1 MRGGTYEVWSRV
13 NLHPSRRTVVATA
26 SALALMMTATAGT
39 AVAAAH
45 HEVLLEIDGVS
56 RPVDGFFLTVD
67 GALASAGVEVGAHD
81 LVAPATDAHVADG
94 QTIVVRSA
102 SPYEVTLDGET
113 KTAWSTADS
122 IDGVLDSIAA
132 SGSAVMAADRSTLR
146 REMSVISVDGPVAIL
161 ADGATTTV
169 DAKAGDTVDVL
180 LEKAGISLGDLDT
193 VDFVF
198 EAGRTSVKVTR
209 ILHGDVDVATP
220 IPFTTEE
227 RSDDSLYEGE
237 TKVLQEGQDGQTLTT
252 YYRHSIDGKIVL
264 NVPMAKKVTEPVA
277 KIVAVGT
284 KKKEQEAPSAQ
295 SAASAAAA
303 AAASAPAVSYSPGSA
318 QAIAQEMVAAR
329 GWSDSE
335 FQCLVTL
342 WNHESGWNV
351 SAANPSGAYGI
362 PQALPGS
369 KMASAGADWQTN
381 PATQITWGLG
391 YISGRYGTPCGALA
405 SWSAKGWY

>member
-1 MRGGTYEVWSRV
+1 MRGGNYEVWSRV

-56 RPVDGFFLTVD
+56 RPVDGFFLTVG

-81 LVAPATDAHVADG
+81 LVAPAADAQVADG

-122 IDGVLDSIAA
+122 IDGVLDSIVA

-146 REMSVISVDGPVAIL
+146 REMSVISADGPVAIL
-161 ADGATTTV
+161 ADGATSTV
-169 DAKAGDTVDVL
+169 DAKAGDTADLL

-264 NVPMAKKVTEPVA
+264 NVPMAKQVTEPVA

-318 QAIAQEMVAAR
+318 QAIAHEMVAAR

-391 YISGRYGTPCGALA
+391 YIAGRYGTPCAAWGHSNAV
-405 SWSAKGWY
+405 GWY

>member
-1 MRGGTYEVWSRV
+1 MRGGNYEVWSRV
-13 NLHPSRRTVVATA
+13 NLHPSRRAVVATA

-45 HEVLLEIDGVS
+45 HEVLLEVDGVS
-56 RPVDGFFLTVD
+56 RPVDGFFLTVG

-81 LVAPATDAHVADG
+81 LVAPAADAQVADG

-122 IDGVLDSIAA
+122 IDGVLDSIVA

-146 REMSVISVDGPVAIL
+146 REMSVISADGPVAIL
-161 ADGATTTV
+161 ADGATSTV
-169 DAKAGDTVDVL
+169 DAKAGDTAEQL

-209 ILHGDVDVATP
+209 ILRGNVDVATP

-237 TKVLQEGQDGQTLTT
+237 TKVVQEGQDGQTLTT

-264 NVPMAKKVTEPVA
+264 NVPMAKQVTEPVA

-284 KKKEQEAPSAQ
+284 KEKPQETP
-295 SAASAAAA
+295 SAASAAGAAA

-318 QAIAQEMVAAR
+318 QAIAHEMVAAR

-351 SAANPSGAYGI
+351 GAANPSGAYGI
-362 PQALPGS
+362 PQARPGS

-391 YISGRYGTPCGALA
+391 YVSGRYGTPCGALA
-405 SWSAKGWY
+405 AWSAKGWY